1 MQGTAKVNLKT
12 GQYVRHVAGFAT
24 WLRVLN
30 FEPTSQRDMPG
41 MLAQFLGFLEKAG
54 CSTTQKITE
63 AHIKD
68 YLQALAERPNRRH
81 PALLSQNYLRKY
93 LQVVRKFAR
102 YLAES
107 GQDSFEVLI
116 KITGS
121 RAPVKGILT
130 RNEVDRLYEATTSD
144 ALGLRDRGMLALYY
158 GCGLRKNEGLAVNIQ
173 DVLLEKEL
181 LYVRKGKGYRE
192 RYVPLAGRSKAD
204 LEDYLTYGRPHLASV
219 PKEDALLVSRGGK
232 RLRAPSERLRGLR
245 AAAGIAKPFGLH
257 TLRHSIATHLLASGM
272 KLEQIQRFLG
282 HTSLESTQIYT
293 HIVSDDDS
301 SPQPEL

>member
-1 MQGTAKVNLKT
+1 MEGTAKVNLTT

-30 FEPTSQRDMPG
+30 FEPTTQRDMPG

-54 CSTTQKITE
+54 CNQLNQLTE
-63 AHIKD
+63 AHLEE
-68 YLQALAERPNRRH
+68 YLKALAERPNRRH
-81 PALLSQNYLRKY
+81 PGLLSQNYLRKY

-107 GQDSFEVLI
+107 GQDSFEVSI
-116 KITGS
+116 KITGKMAAS
-121 RAPVKGILT
+121 KSILT
-130 RNEVDRLYEATTSD
+130 RVEIDRLYAATAD
-144 ALGLRDRGMLALYY
+144 DVLGLRDRGMLALYY

-173 DVLLEKEL
+173 DVLLEKGL
-181 LYVRKGKGYRE
+181 LYIRRGKGYRE
-192 RYVPLAGRSKAD
+192 RYVPLAGKNKAD
-204 LEDYLTYGRPHLASV
+204 LEDYLTYGRPHLVSSV
-219 PKEDALLVSRGGK
+219 KEDALIVSRGGK
-232 RLRAPSERLRGLR
+232 RLRAPSERLRRLR
-245 AAAGIAKPFGLH
+245 TAAHIAKPFSLH

-293 HIVSDDDS
+293 HIVHDDGQS
-301 SPQPEL
+301 